1 MQYKPT
7 CKKKRGSPRI
17 TWFDGI
23 KEVMEKREIE
33 EEWSLDRPRCREA
46 IENGRRRQTART
58 VDR

>member
-1 MQYKPT
+1 MTMQYKPT

-33 EEWSLDRPRCREA
+33 EE
-46 IENGRRRQTART
+46 
-58 VDR
+58 